1 MASDRARATVA
12 TRAALRH
19 ISQALADH
27 SSGAHSRSLQ
37 AGPPPSSR
45 SGEAFRSARA
55 VLPAS
60 LLPAQVT
67 HPGPAVI
74 EEVSPGRLESPDFQ
88 TPDLI
93 EPVVAYRS
101 WRVVDDALRSVYLP
115 VFWNEKEVRATC
127 MSAESPDA
135 DAPRSAAP
143 GHSAPDRG
151 CTCGVYAY
159 YEPDKSFPTVDY
171 RGVVGIVSLWG
182 TIELHEEGMR
192 AEHARVE
199 ALALY
204 SRWTTRQIDA
214 VRRIAAELEVDLVD
228 LDDIED
234 AARRYGRH
242 ITRELI
248 PGAAREPE
256 TAR

>member
-1 MASDRARATVA
+1 
-12 TRAALRH
+12 
-19 ISQALADH
+19 
-27 SSGAHSRSLQ
+27 
-37 AGPPPSSR
+37 
-45 SGEAFRSARA
+45 
-55 VLPAS
+55 
-60 LLPAQVT
+60 
-67 HPGPAVI
+67 VI
-74 EEVSPGRLESPDFQ
+74 EEVSPGQLEWPELQ

-93 EPVVAYRS
+93 EPVVAFRS

-115 VFWNEKEVRATC
+115 VFWTAKEVRATC

-135 DAPRSAAP
+135 GAPHAAAP

-159 YEPDKSFPTVDY
+159 YEPDKNFPTVDY
-171 RGVVGIVSLWG
+171 RGVIGIVSLWG
-182 TIELHEEGMR
+182 TIELHEDGMR

-214 VRRIAAELEVDLVD
+214 VRRIAAELEIELVD
-228 LDDIED
+228 LDEIED

-242 ITRELI
+242 ITRELV
-248 PGAAREPE
+248 PGATREPE